1 MNRKKAIQIIAK
13 IINDQ
18 PIISANGFI
27 SRELFNTYEKKS
39 NFYMLGSMG
48 LASSI
53 GLGVALRNPKKTI
66 YVFDGDGNILMN
78 LGSMT
83 TIGTIKPKNLV
94 HIIFDNSIHEST
106 GGQPTN
112 SKKIDLGK
120 IAQCVNYKTFVA
132 QDEKKLEKIMKNI
145 KFGKGPILLKI
156 KISKTTKI
164 EKRISIEP
172 TEIKS
177 RFQESI
183 IQAKKQKYF

>member
-13 IINDQ
+13 TINDQ

-78 LGSMT
+78 MGSMT

-132 QDEKKLEKIMKNI
+132 QDEKELEKIIKNI

-177 RFQESI
+177 RFQKSI
-183 IQAKKQKYF
+183 I

>member
-1 MNRKKAIQIIAK
+1 MDRKKAIQIIAK
-13 IINDQ
+13 TINDQ

-53 GLGVALRNPKKTI
+53 GLGVALKNPKKTI

-132 QDEKKLEKIMKNI
+132 QDEKELEKIMKNI

-177 RFQESI
+177 RFQASI
-183 IQAKKQKYF
+183 I

>member
-13 IINDQ
+13 TINDQ

-39 NFYMLGSMG
+39 NFYMIGSMG

-78 LGSMT
+78 MGSMT

-132 QDEKKLEKIMKNI
+132 QDEKELEKIMKNI

-156 KISKTTKI
+156 KISKTKKI

-183 IQAKKQKYF
+183 I

>member
-78 LGSMT
+78 MGSMT

-132 QDEKKLEKIMKNI
+132 QDKKELEKIMKNI

-183 IQAKKQKYF
+183 I

>member
-13 IINDQ
+13 TINDQ

-78 LGSMT
+78 MGSMT

-132 QDEKKLEKIMKNI
+132 QDEKELEKIMKNI

-164 EKRISIEP
+164 GKRISIEP

-177 RFQESI
+177 RFQKSI
-183 IQAKKQKYF
+183 I

>member
-13 IINDQ
+13 IINNQ

-78 LGSMT
+78 MGSMT

-132 QDEKKLEKIMKNI
+132 QDEKELEKIMKNI

-177 RFQESI
+177 RFQKSI
-183 IQAKKQKYF
+183 I

>member
-27 SRELFNTYEKKS
+27 SRELFNTYEKNS

-132 QDEKKLEKIMKNI
+132 QDEKELEKIMKNI

-172 TEIKS
+172 TEIRS
-177 RFQESI
+177 RFQKSI
-183 IQAKKQKYF
+183 I